1 MVREQE
7 NTEASSDT
15 NGRLIS
21 IFLFFFFS
29 AEMDKGEEMRKKE
42 PLTAVQR

>member
-21 IFLFFFFS
+21 IFFFLS
-29 AEMDKGEEMRKKE
+29 GEMDKGEGMSKKS
-42 PLTAVQR
+42 L